1 MSVTPSVY
9 TIGAEYSFV
18 DALAEGMLVRFGSD
32 PMLLSSA
39 TVLLPNRRAV
49 RSLRDAFLRL
59 RGQEPLLLPGM
70 KAIGDVDEAEL
81 ELASAGLGLDLS
93 TLQPPISQTQR
104 LALLS
109 QLVERWQIPGL
120 EKNQLAPAQAWRLA
134 SELSQFIDH
143 VHTADANFDD
153 LADLAPENLAAH
165 WSETLEFL
173 KIITVHWPE
182 ILTALGV
189 QDPAAFRNQSIKAL
203 ESFYRQKQPSA
214 PVIAAGSTGS
224 IPVTARLL
232 RTIARLPQGC
242 VVLPGLDT
250 DIDDDTWE
258 KLDETHPQNA
268 LKRLLNA
275 ISISRFEVQAWCA
288 DHETTPTGI
297 ESRSN
302 LLKTALLP
310 AVQTPTWQ
318 SSQMASDVGS
328 GVFAGLTAL
337 VAPSRREEAAAIA
350 VALREVLE
358 TPGKTAALITPDRQL
373 ALHVRAAL
381 KRWNIDIDDS
391 GGDRAI
397 GSQPGRL
404 LALIAAAVS
413 DRFGPLSFL
422 ALLQH
427 PFLTAG
433 MTRPEYLSLTRC
445 IDSSALRGVR
455 PAGGLDGIFR
465 RAERLVEDKKSA
477 IGQQELALIKT
488 LVRILKPLE
497 KAMQE
502 PASLKHVLLTHI
514 EVAEA
519 LCDQPDEA
527 GANKLWQ
534 GEGGTALAAQLAD
547 LLEHV
552 EPLEVPTPE
561 SYDALFAEVMA
572 SVTIR
577 PIWNKHP
584 RLHIWGPLEARLQ
597 HADMMIIGGLN
608 EGIWPAEPKIDP
620 WMSRS
625 MRAELGLPP
634 LERRIGQS
642 AHDFVVAASA
652 PEVMLTRSEKTDGTP
667 TVPSRWWFRLEAC
680 AGRKIPSA
688 DHYLMWARN
697 LDDVDAVTPLSP
709 PAPKP
714 PVDARPQKLSVTQVQ
729 ELMRDPYALYAK
741 KILGFAPLDP
751 IDDKPNAAQ
760 KGTLLHD
767 ALERFLTEPG
777 PRAGPEGLARMMEIG
792 RRVFA
797 PVLTQPAV
805 YAFWWPRFERIAT
818 WFVDNEPSHSAQF
831 ETLVVEGWARGTLDL
846 GAGLPPF
853 TLIAKA
859 DRIDKHRTSGAY
871 VIIDY
876 KTGVIPTA
884 RQVEAGF
891 APQLPLEAWLAEVGA
906 FEGLPAGTVD
916 DLVFWKLTGG
926 EPVQEQK
933 RPVKDVRAAIEQA
946 EDGLKTLVRAFFNAD
961 TPYLSNPRPT
971 ITGYGDYDHLARVK
985 EWQNAA
991 LLEDGAGLVRG
1002 LGEADT

>member
-1 MSVTPSVY
+1 MSLTPSVY

-18 DALAEGMLVRFGSD
+18 DALAEGMLARFGSD

-59 RGQEPLLLPGM
+59 RGQAPLLLPGM

-93 TLQPPISQTQR
+93 TLQPPISQIQR
-104 LALLS
+104 LAILS
-109 QLVERWQIPGL
+109 QLVERWQLPGA
-120 EKNQLAPAQAWRLA
+120 EQTQLAPAQAWRLA
-134 SELSQFIDH
+134 SELAQFIDH
-143 VHTADANFDD
+143 VHTADAKFAD

-165 WSETLEFL
+165 WSETLDFL
-173 KIITVHWPE
+173 KIVTEHWPQ
-182 ILTALGV
+182 ILSALGA

-203 ESFYRQKQPSA
+203 ESFYREKQPTS

-224 IPVTARLL
+224 IPVTAHLL
-232 RTIARLPQGC
+232 KTISRLPQGC

-250 DIDDDTWE
+250 DLDDETWE

-275 ISISRFEVQAWCA
+275 ISISRFEVQTWCA
-288 DHETTPTGI
+288 DHETKSTGI
-297 ESRSN
+297 ESRSA

-310 AVQTPTWQ
+310 AVQTSTWQ
-318 SSQMASDVGS
+318 SSNIVSDAGS
-328 GVFAGLTAL
+328 DIFAGLRAM

-350 VALREVLE
+350 IALREVLE
-358 TPGKTAALITPDRQL
+358 TPEKTAALVTSDRQL

-381 KRWNIDIDDS
+381 KRWSIDIDDS
-391 GGDRAI
+391 GGDRAL

-404 LALIAAAVS
+404 LALVAAAMS

-427 PFLTAG
+427 PLLTAG
-433 MTRPEYLSLTRC
+433 MARPAYLSLVRC
-445 IDSSALRGVR
+445 IDSGALRGVR
-455 PAGGLDGIFR
+455 PAGGLDGIVR
-465 RAERLVEDKKSA
+465 RIEALAEDKKSA
-477 IGQQELALIKT
+477 IGQQELALVQT
-488 LVRILKPLE
+488 LVRLLKPMEITL
-497 KAMQE
+497 QE
-502 PASLKHVLLTHI
+502 PASLKQVLLTHI

-519 LCDQPDEA
+519 LCDQPDQA
-527 GANKLWQ
+527 GANKIWQ

-552 EPLEVPTPE
+552 EPLKVPTPE
-561 SYDALFAEVMA
+561 SYDTLFAEVMA

-577 PIWNKHP
+577 PTWNKHP

-597 HADMMIIGGLN
+597 HADLMIIGGLN
-608 EGIWPAEPKIDP
+608 EGVWPAESKIDP

-625 MRAELGLPP
+625 MRAEFGLPP
-634 LERRIGQS
+634 LERKIGQS

-652 PEVMLTRSEKTDGTP
+652 PEVILTRSEKTDGTP
-667 TVPSRWWFRLEAC
+667 TVPSRWWFRIEAC
-680 AGRKIPSA
+680 AGRKIPPA
-688 DHYLMWARN
+688 DHYLMWARS
-697 LDDVDAVTPLSP
+697 LDDVEAVMPLSP
-709 PAPKP
+709 PVPKP
-714 PVDARPQKLSVTQVQ
+714 PVDARPQQLSVTQIQ

-741 KILGFAPLDP
+741 KILDVAPLDP

-767 ALERFLTEPG
+767 ALERFLKEEG
-777 PRAGPEGLARMMEIG
+777 PRAGSEGLARMMEIG

-805 YAFWWPRFERIAT
+805 YAFWWPRFERIAK
-818 WFVDNEPSHSAQF
+818 WFVDNEPSHSEHF
-831 ETLVVEGWARGTLDL
+831 ETLVIEGWARQTLDM
-846 GAGLPPF
+846 GAGFPPF

-876 KTGVIPTA
+876 KTGIVPTA

-906 FEGLPAGTVD
+906 FDDLPAGAVD
-916 DLVFWKLTGG
+916 DLVFWKVTGG

-985 EWQNAA
+985 EWQNTA
-991 LLEDGAGLVRG
+991 LLEDGADLVRDPA
-1002 LGEADT
+1002 EVET